1 MTKFLIITGT
11 RDSGK
16 TTTAGMVYKKLLSC
30 AEKEGNVHLTD
41 ENGKTLPID
50 DSLLENGKPKD
61 FIAYLELKD
70 KKVVIVSIGDYPEY
84 LENQIKVYLDNV
96 NYFVCCLRTR
106 DREGSTRRMLLT
118 NYANYPMEEFWTV
131 HSEDEAQKYTV
142 KEKVVEEIVSIIISN
157 Q

>member
-1 MTKFLIITGT
+1 MMTKFLIITGIQN
-11 RDSGK
+11 SGK
-16 TTTAGMVYKKLLSC
+16 TTTAGMVYKKLLPC
-30 AEKEGNVHLTD
+30 AKKIRLTD
-41 ENGKTLPID
+41 GDEKVLSID
-50 DSLLENGKPKD
+50 DPLLENGKPKD

-84 LENQIKVYLDNV
+84 LESQIKVYLDKV

-131 HSEDEAQKYTV
+131 HSEDEAQKYAV
-142 KEKVVEEIVSIIISN
+142 KEEVVDKIVSIIMLN